1 MSMNITSA
9 VESLLYVGLGI
20 LLFYGY
26 FFLCHESAKFMLR
39 NSKRDEFDPQSY
51 TMKETGL
58 TLIVFMIGLY
68 VFFWWIDYFK
78 IHEIPAFYFT
88 VTVVLEI
95 IGIIL
100 AIVGTF
106 KSR

>member
-39 NSKRDEFDPQSY
+39 NSKRDEFDH
-51 TMKETGL
+51 K
-58 TLIVFMIGLY
+58 
-68 VFFWWIDYFK
+68 
-78 IHEIPAFYFT
+78 
-88 VTVVLEI
+88 VT
-95 IGIIL
+95 
-100 AIVGTF
+100 
-106 KSR
+106 R